1 MTTSTVM
8 VLVYPEERIADEV
21 MDTIKNLQGKGL
33 LEIEDA
39 CVVIK
44 DSHGKVKIHQSHNIP
59 LLAAAG
65 GAVLGTLVGLIF
77 TAPYV
82 GALVGATAGVMGGAL
97 ADIGIDDDFMIK
109 VGQELKPRNSA
120 LFLLLH
126 HITVDKAIP
135 ELAHHGGK
143 ILHTSFS
150 RVQEDRVKKIFNS
163 SVHHP

>member
-8 VLVYPEERIADEV
+8 VLVYPEMQIADEV
-21 MDTIKNLQGKGL
+21 MTTIKDLQGRGL

-44 DSHGKVKIHQSHNIP
+44 DSDAKIKIHQSHNLP

-65 GAVLGTLVGLIF
+65 GAILGTLVGLIF

-97 ADIGIDDDFMIK
+97 ADVGIDDGFMMN
-109 VGQELKPRNSA
+109 VGHEMKPGNSA

-135 ELAHHGGK
+135 ELAKHGGK

-150 RVQEDRVKKIFNS
+150 RMQEDRVRKIFNS
-163 SVHHP
+163 SVQHP

>member
-1 MTTSTVM
+1 MMTSTVM
-8 VLVYPEERIADEV
+8 VLVYPEEQIADEV
-21 MDTIKNLQGKGL
+21 MDTIKDLQAKGL

-44 DSHGKVKIHQSHNIP
+44 DPQNKVKIHQSHNIP

-77 TAPYV
+77 AAPYV
-82 GALVGATAGVMGGAL
+82 GAVVGVTAGVMGGAL
-97 ADIGIDDDFMIK
+97 ADVGIDDGFMMN
-109 VGQELKPRNSA
+109 VGHEMKAGNSA

-126 HITVDKAIP
+126 HITIDKAIP
-135 ELAHHGGK
+135 ELAKHGGK

-150 RVQEDRVKKIFNS
+150 RVQEERVKKIFNS
-163 SVHHP
+163 SVQHP